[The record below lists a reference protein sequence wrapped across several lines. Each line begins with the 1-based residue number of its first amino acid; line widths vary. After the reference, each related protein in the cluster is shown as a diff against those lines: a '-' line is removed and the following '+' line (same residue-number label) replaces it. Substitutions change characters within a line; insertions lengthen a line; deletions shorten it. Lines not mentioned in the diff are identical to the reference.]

1 MAKNAA
7 TENELGELH
16 RVVTV
21 GLTTIIR
28 DGVLESYQGVATEN
42 IVRPAAYFAAAI
54 ALLKN
59 NNITSSAEDNAA
71 LTGLAAALAAKRSA
85 AKQGLKSG
93 KDLDAA
99 TADYLAAA
107 GGSLQ

>member
-7 TENELGELH
+7 TESELGALH
-16 RVVTV
+16 RAIAV
-21 GLTTIIR
+21 GLTEVIT
-28 DGVLESYQGVATEN
+28 QGEQLTDSEGAVVKKTAS
-42 IVRPAAYFAAAI
+42 AAYFAAGI

-85 AKQGLKSG
+85 AKQGMKSG